1 MVRPDLEV
9 RNLTPDEISEFST
22 TPCEVNWGVFL
33 HGRPVACFQ
42 AEDDGDGWLLVHAH
56 VHRHTLHPVLA
67 AAYAKTFSDQ
77 LLQHGAA
84 GLVADIKPNNR
95 AAIRLAKSAGFRVA
109 RITEQFVTL
118 VKTDERK
125 KETTGTETDALPVE
139 YDVHGMGAVQY
150 S

>member
-42 AEDDGDGWLLVHAH
+42 AEDDGDGWLAVHAT
-56 VHRHTLHPVLA
+56 VKRRSLHPSLTL
-67 AAYAKTFSDQ
+67 AYAKTFCDQ
-77 LLQHGAA
+77 LLAYGAA
-84 GLVADIKPNNR
+84 GLKAEIPTNNR
-95 AAIRLAKSAGFRVA
+95 AAVRIARAGGLREVSRNESF
-109 RITEQFVTL
+109 ITMVRYGKE
-118 VKTDERK
+118 
-125 KETTGTETDALPVE
+125 ETTGTETDALPVE